1 MLPTCF
7 LPKLEGDK
15 CTFIGSTFLELGEKE
30 PYLNH
35 MVVLSDEKVTTP
47 EVENSEVVSKKTEKG
62 LLRAWVKTIQQQ
74 DPDIIIGYNIFSFD
88 WKFLI
93 ERAEEL
99 HILDDFLKMGR
110 KIKDEPDEIIESTTT
125 VASGTYELKYVKILG
140 RIQIDLLNYFR
151 KNENLSSYKLDYV
164 GQHFIGD
171 DVKGYDSVGETTTL
185 KSKNLFG
192 LKNGHYIVFEIKG
205 HSSDKYLKGKKFK
218 VKNLDLKSGSF
229 EIEHRL
235 DIDKKKSLDGV

>member
-1 MLPTCF
+1 MLLGLKIRKIIYEDISEVYLKGSHLINLNIQVEMKYLIKQIDYWVKQWENCWKNVNHQKKKNILNIENGNKWMMKKQNIKTGICIFLIMLEKIIFYTLNMKYDAGKKLDLLDKAFMAHRMKKMIPSCF

-99 HILDDFLKMGR
+99 HILNDFLKMR
-110 KIKDEPDEIIESTTT
+110 SIKDEPDEI
-125 VASGTYELKYVKILG
+125 
-140 RIQIDLLNYFR
+140 
-151 KNENLSSYKLDYV
+151 
-164 GQHFIGD
+164 
-171 DVKGYDSVGETTTL
+171 
-185 KSKNLFG
+185 
-192 LKNGHYIVFEIKG
+192 
-205 HSSDKYLKGKKFK
+205 
-218 VKNLDLKSGSF
+218 
-229 EIEHRL
+229 
-235 DIDKKKSLDGV
+235 